1 MAKTIY
7 TYEINVNGSPLVTD
21 LDSRELARDELKLVK
36 KAGYDQAKI
45 LQRKYSLQSEQQVR

>member
-1 MAKTIY
+1 MAKTLY

-36 KAGYDQAKI
+36 KAGYDHAKI
-45 LQRKYSLQSEQQVR
+45 LQKKYKLESVQQVR

>member
-21 LDSRELARDELKLVK
+21 IDSRSLAREELQLVK
-36 KAGYDQAKI
+36 KAGYTNAKI
-45 LQRKYSLQSEQQVR
+45 LQRQYALVKETQVR

>member
-1 MAKTIY
+1 MAKTLY

-21 LDSRELARDELKLVK
+21 LESRELARDELKLVK

-45 LQRKYSLQSEQQVR
+45 IQRQYSLIKESQVR

>member
-1 MAKTIY
+1 MAKTLY

-21 LDSRELARDELKLVK
+21 LDSRDLARQELKLVK

-45 LQRKYSLQSEQQVR
+45 LQKKYKLESVQQVR

>member
-1 MAKTIY
+1 MAKNLY

-45 LQRKYSLQSEQQVR
+45 LQKKYKLESIQQVR

>member
-1 MAKTIY
+1 MAKTLY

-21 LDSRELARDELKLVK
+21 IDSRDLARQELALVK

-45 LQRKYSLQSEQQVR
+45 LQKKYKLESIQQVR

>member
-21 LDSRELARDELKLVK
+21 IDSRELARDELKLVK

-45 LQRKYSLQSEQQVR
+45 IQRQYALVKEAQVR

>member
-1 MAKTIY
+1 MAKTLY

-21 LDSRELARDELKLVK
+21 LESRELARDELKLVK

-45 LQRKYSLQSEQQVR
+45 IQRQYVLVKEGQVR